1 MKNYKRQVV
10 AQTVIKKLKG
20 CGKLGGKRRIKK
32 KKKERKGEKGIKK
45 GAIVRFLVYLQST

>member
-32 KKKERKGEKGIKK
+32 KKKRKKRRERD
-45 GAIVRFLVYLQST
+45 